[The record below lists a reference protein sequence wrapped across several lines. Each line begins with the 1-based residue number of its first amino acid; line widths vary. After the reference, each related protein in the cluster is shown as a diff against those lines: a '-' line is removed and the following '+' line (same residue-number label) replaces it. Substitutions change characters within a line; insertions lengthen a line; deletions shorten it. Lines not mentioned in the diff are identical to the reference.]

1 MENLLSV
8 THTTSTHSAQNLHII
23 PVLDTSRLATIAG
36 MILQSICAAQLV
48 ELRAEGPGGIHL
60 AVKAIALARQNLEC
74 NGIDIVCTPAFI
86 HADRTSVCFHIEPL
100 RRQ

>member
-1 MENLLSV
+1 MENISLVSY
-8 THTTSTHSAQNLHII
+8 TTSIRRAPNLHII
-23 PVLDTSRLATIAG
+23 PVLDTSRLVSIAE
-36 MILQSICAAQLV
+36 MILQSVYATQLV

-60 AVKAIALARQNLEC
+60 AVRAIALARQNLEC

-86 HADRTSVCFHIEPL
+86 QADRTSVSFNIEPL